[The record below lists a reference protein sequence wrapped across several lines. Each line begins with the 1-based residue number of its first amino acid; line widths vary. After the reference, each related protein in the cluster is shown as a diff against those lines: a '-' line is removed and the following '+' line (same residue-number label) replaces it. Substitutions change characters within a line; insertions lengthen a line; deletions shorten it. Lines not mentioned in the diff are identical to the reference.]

1 MSTARIFESELV
13 LLIVIQNSCQGEG
26 VGGGGG
32 GGGRGGSDDKF
43 IIHVVKMVYGKMSSF
58 RRWVSHEA

>member
-26 VGGGGG
+26 GGGGG
-32 GGGRGGSDDKF
+32 GGEVMINLLS
-43 IIHVVKMVYGKMSSF
+43 ML
-58 RRWVSHEA
+58 

>member
-26 VGGGGG
+26 GGGGG
-32 GGGRGGSDDKF
+32 GEVMINLLS
-43 IIHVVKMVYGKMSSF
+43 ML
-58 RRWVSHEA
+58 